1 MTINSEKLSGNL
13 KSSNSVWKFFTSVK
27 LTVIVLLLLAATSVI
42 GTIIPQNG
50 TEQFYLQ
57 KYGDVFFKLFNA
69 LDIFDM
75 YNAWWFVLL
84 LILLSINIVVCSIDK
99 LKTTWKIIFPDKI
112 TFNIERFRH
121 LKHKEVFELDH
132 NLETIE
138 DKYFE
143 FIKKNFSVAIKEQI
157 LAKEKGNNYNNEEL
171 DKNEKHND
179 KRVAIFGERG
189 RWTRFGV
196 YVVHLSI
203 LFMLAGGVIGSL
215 WGFKAFVAIPE
226 GATVDSAFLRD
237 NETPVELGFKIR
249 CNSFSVTF
257 YDTGQPEEFKSSLTV
272 IEDDKESFTKDIIV
286 NDPLRYKGL
295 SFYQSSYGIDSA
307 KSALFK
313 ITSKESGM
321 TYSQK
326 MEIGQ
331 TIDVPE
337 SGGKFTLTDFV
348 HGYNF
353 QGHNLG
359 EGFVGKLIEK
369 HSDKHDKVNT
379 DKHDEVNTDK
389 HDEVNNSD
397 DKNHT
402 DEQEIYI
409 PIKFPTFDKMRRGE
423 FSFEIEDYE
432 KKYYTGLQVTKD
444 PGVWYVYLGFI
455 FMIIGCWITFF
466 MSHQTICVEMIK
478 KDKGLNIIVSGSAN
492 KNGQGMKL
500 KITDIASKM
509 KQL

>member
-27 LTVIVLLLLAATSVI
+27 LTVIVLLLLASTSVI

-50 TEQFYLQ
+50 TEQFYIS
-57 KYGDVFFKLFNA
+57 KYGEVFFKLFNA

-75 YNAWWFVLL
+75 YSAWWFVLL
-84 LILLSINIVVCSIDK
+84 LILLAINIIVCSIDK

-121 LKHKEVFELDH
+121 LKNKEIFELEHD
-132 NLETIE
+132 LEAIE
-138 DKYFE
+138 DKYFD
-143 FIKKNFSVAIKEQI
+143 FIKKNFRVAIKEK
-157 LAKEKGNNYNNEEL
+157 LPANDDHNYKGGI
-171 DKNEKHND
+171 
-179 KRVAIFGERG
+179 AIFAERG

-203 LFMLAGGVIGSL
+203 LFMLAGAVIGSL

-237 NETPVELGFKIR
+237 NETAVELGFKIR

-257 YDTGQPEEFKSSLTV
+257 YDTGQPEEFKSNLTV
-272 IEDDKESFTKDIIV
+272 IENEKELFTKDIIV
-286 NDPLRYKGL
+286 NSPLRYKGL
-295 SFYQSSYGIDSA
+295 SFYQSSYGVDSA

-313 ITSKESGM
+313 ITSKESSM

-331 TIDVPE
+331 TIDIPE
-337 SGGKFTLTDFV
+337 SGGKFTLTEFV

-369 HSDKHDKVNT
+369 HNDKHDKVNT
-379 DKHDEVNTDK
+379 DKQ
-389 HDEVNNSD
+389 DEVNNSD

-409 PIKFPTFDKMRRGE
+409 PIKFPTFDKMRRGA
-423 FSFEIEDYE
+423 FSFEIEDYD

-478 KDKGLNIIVSGSAN
+478 ADRGLTIIVSGSAN
-492 KNGQGMKL
+492 KNSQGMKL
-500 KITDIASKM
+500 KVTNIVSKI
-509 KQL
+509 KQI